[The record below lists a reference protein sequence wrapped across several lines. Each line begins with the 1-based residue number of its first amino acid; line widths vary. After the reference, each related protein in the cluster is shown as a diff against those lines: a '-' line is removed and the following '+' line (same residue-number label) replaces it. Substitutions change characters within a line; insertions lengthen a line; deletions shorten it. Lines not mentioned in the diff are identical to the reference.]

1 MQELLEWMEYIEDIR
16 QQRKVRHT
24 LKDILV
30 IVLFATLANAD
41 DWVEMA
47 LFADYYQ
54 DYLRKYIELKNG
66 PPSHDTIR
74 RVMGMI
80 SPEILQQLYG
90 KWQERLN
97 QNDGELLKKIIC
109 IDGKTMRSNKRK
121 EEKAAHI
128 VSAWSKED
136 GYCLGQK
143 AVEEKSNEITAI
155 PELLNKIQI
164 KGQIVTIDAMGTQ
177 TAIAEKIKKKRADYV
192 LALKKNQSCMYEEVR
207 EYFSDEKFLKVIQ
220 NEGNYR
226 KTQEKAHGQIE
237 IREYYQ
243 TEDIKWLNQKKNW
256 KGLKSIVMEK
266 KTIKK
271 EEGEIKEYRY
281 FISSLKANIEEVSRA
296 VRGHWSVESMHWHL
310 DVTFKEDANT
320 TIDKMAAQNLNII
333 RKWSLSI
340 LKPAELTRHKLSM
353 KKKRFVIS
361 LRPIQFLEELL
372 EV

>member
-1 MQELLEWMEYIEDIR
+1 MKELLQWMEYIEDVR
-16 QQRKVRHT
+16 QQSKVRHT

-47 LFADYYQ
+47 LFAEDYQ

-66 PPSHDTIR
+66 PPSHDTLR

-80 SPEILQQLYG
+80 SPEILQQLYT

-97 QNDGELLKKIIC
+97 RNEGELLKKIIC
-109 IDGKTMRSNKRK
+109 IDGKTMCSNKREGQK
-121 EEKAAHI
+121 PSPI

-155 PELLNKIQI
+155 PELLEKIQI
-164 KGQIVTIDAMGTQ
+164 KGQVVTIDAMGTQ
-177 TAIAEKIKKKRADYV
+177 TAIAEKVKNKRADYV
-192 LALKKNQSCMYEEVR
+192 LALKGNQGTLYGDVK
-207 EYFSDEKFLKVIQ
+207 EYFAEEEFQKKIMEK
-220 NEGNYR
+220 GNY
-226 KTQEKAHGQIE
+226 KKSEEKAHGQIE

-243 TEDIKWLNQKKNW
+243 TEDIRWLEQRKAW
-256 KGLKSIVMEK
+256 KGLKSIVMERKRLK
-266 KTIKK
+266 KGT
-271 EEGEIKEYRY
+271 EEKIEYRY
-281 FISSLKANIEEVSRA
+281 FISSLKEDIELVSRA
-296 VRGHWSVESMHWHL
+296 VRGHWSIESMHWHL
-310 DVTFKEDANT
+310 DVTFREDANT

-340 LKPAELTRHKLSM
+340 LKTANVSRHKLSM
-353 KKKRFVIS
+353 RKKRYVIG
-361 LRPIQFLEELL
+361 LRPIKHLEEVL
-372 EV
+372 ES